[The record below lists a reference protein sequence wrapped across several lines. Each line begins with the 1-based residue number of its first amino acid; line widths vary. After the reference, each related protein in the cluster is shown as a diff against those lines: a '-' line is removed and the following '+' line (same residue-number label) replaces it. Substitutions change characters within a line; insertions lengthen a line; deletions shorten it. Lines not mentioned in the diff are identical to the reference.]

1 MSEEKIIAVVVTFN
15 RKALVPQTLDA
26 LKAQTRPVDRIVL
39 IDNAST
45 DGTPQA
51 LREQG
56 FLDDPLIDYVRMDTN
71 TGGAGGFHEGMKRA
85 MEAGADWIWV
95 MDDDACATPDALKQ
109 LVSSKARQVYGANAV
124 LGSIVVNPEN
134 QEQLSFF
141 VPDLK
146 SYYWRV
152 LDYYTNSTDDVSEIM
167 KYNDPCGYPWGTFFN
182 AVLFS
187 RKVISTIG
195 LPRREM
201 FIWGDEVEYFH
212 RTRHA
217 GFKTYIIPFSIF
229 IHPKSNNNVIT
240 EAKEKYKIRN
250 RAFVHKTYK
259 RVPAIHHAKDLLSII
274 ASGKFYLLRPFID
287 GVKGNFTGN
296 YLPR

>member
-1 MSEEKIIAVVVTFN
+1 
-15 RKALVPQTLDA
+15 
-26 LKAQTRPVDRIVL
+26 
-39 IDNAST
+39 
-45 DGTPQA
+45 
-51 LREQG
+51 
-56 FLDDPLIDYVRMDTN
+56 
-71 TGGAGGFHEGMKRA
+71 MKRA